1 MNPST
6 IPCNISRHKMQGVL
20 KEVQPSI
27 EVTRS
32 SLFLSFSIIYIYN
45 MQHEF
50 SIVPVLICNIKCNN
64 EVFPAC
70 KEAFFI
76 NLQFSFEQVQ
86 CFFNKQYPYKLWR
99 NPLKD
104 AAFLLKKSNLLPN
117 DVVSL

>member
-1 MNPST
+1 
-6 IPCNISRHKMQGVL
+6 
-20 KEVQPSI
+20 
-27 EVTRS
+27 
-32 SLFLSFSIIYIYN
+32 